1 VVSKIAYTF
10 VARAVVV
17 KVMRNGRSPLEL
29 VMPLPLLE
37 RRIIICWDW
46 CWMID
51 YHVELCNSMLG
62 QESRKAREAMHV
74 VSRKYRGLDVEVWIV
89 GE

>member
-1 VVSKIAYTF
+1 
-10 VARAVVV
+10 
-17 KVMRNGRSPLEL
+17 M
-29 VMPLPLLE
+29 M
-37 RRIIICWDW
+37 
-46 CWMID
+46 D

-74 VSRKYRGLDVEVWIV
+74 VSGKYRGLDVEEWIV